1 MRTKNNLI
9 FKKTFVDH
17 EGHKSMGP
25 DPQKSLG
32 QVVNTFFITQP
43 EEDFIA
49 NHN

>member
-17 EGHKSMGP
+17 GGHKSVGP
-25 DPQKSLG
+25 DLQKSLG
-32 QVVNTFFITQP
+32 QTVNTFFITQP